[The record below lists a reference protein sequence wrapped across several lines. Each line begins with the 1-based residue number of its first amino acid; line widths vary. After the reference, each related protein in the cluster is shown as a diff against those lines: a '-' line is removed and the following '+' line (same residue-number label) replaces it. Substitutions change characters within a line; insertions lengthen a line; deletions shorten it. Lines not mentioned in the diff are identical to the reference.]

1 MEPLIIT
8 EIESCPNI
16 ILDKENNKFEMSGN
30 SLPEDVHTFY
40 DPVFRWIEEYIKQP
54 NVKTELSIKLIYFNS
69 ASVKAVLDIL
79 TLFEELIVKGFEMK
93 VIWYF
98 LEIDEDML
106 ATGEELASV
115 LKIPFEFVA
124 CNDEWVR
131 LMNDEA

>member
-131 LMNDEA
+131 LMNDDA

>member
-8 EIESCPNI
+8 EIESCPTI

-40 DPVFRWIEEYIKQP
+40 DPVFKWIKEYLDHP
-54 NVKTELSIKLIYFNS
+54 NVKTELSIKLVYFNS

-79 TLFEELIVKGFEMK
+79 TLFEELIVKGYEMK

-124 CNDEWVR
+124 CNDDWVR
-131 LMNDEA
+131 LVHDDA

>member
-8 EIESCPNI
+8 EIESCPTI

-40 DPVFRWIEEYIKQP
+40 NPVFRWIEEYIKQP
-54 NVKTELSIKLIYFNS
+54 NPKTELSIKLVYFNS

-79 TLFEELIVKGFEMK
+79 TLFEELIAKGFEMK

-115 LKIPFEFVA
+115 LKMPFEFVP
-124 CNDEWVR
+124 CNEDWVR
-131 LMNDEA
+131 LMHDDP